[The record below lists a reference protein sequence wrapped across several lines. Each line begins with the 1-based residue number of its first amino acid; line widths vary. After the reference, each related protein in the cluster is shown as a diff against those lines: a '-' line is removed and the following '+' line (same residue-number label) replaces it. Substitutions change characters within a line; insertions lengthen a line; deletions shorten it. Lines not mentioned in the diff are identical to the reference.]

1 MGDWIEV
8 GQSLALHLGVEPE
21 TLMNWFVGTASA
33 LGLLVGGKLSWWTS
47 RKSFG
52 VACNVARWAFTTT
65 LSRLEE
71 SVLEALSGDQVYYSR
86 TQNKATRSGVTVGR
100 DDNGPVVWVGSTKV
114 NHLLRA
120 SVLKKAIASYEAAK
134 ERSDRL
140 TRENEERTLVKEI
153 EANLHGPRADFGMT
167 VNTHSL

>member
-1 MGDWIEV
+1 MSEWIEV

-47 RKSFG
+47 KKSFG
-52 VACNVARWAFTTT
+52 VACAVARWAFTTT
-65 LSRLEE
+65 LSKLEE
-71 SVLEALSGDQVYYSR
+71 SVLGALQGDGVYYSQ
-86 TQNKATRSGVTVGR
+86 TQNKATRSGVTVGKT
-100 DDNGPVVWVGSTKV
+100 DGGHAVWVGSTKV

-120 SVLKKAIASYEAAK
+120 SVLKKAIAAYEAAK
-134 ERSDRL
+134 AKSDRL
-140 TRENEERTLVKEI
+140 TREAEERTLVKEI